1 MMVWPRSFLSPNN
14 ARLPGGHQAAQA
26 VVSLAAVLSNFSLG
40 IQNCNSLNVSTN
52 CPKQLKKVKAITDM
66 NCDVIFLSD
75 LRLNNRD
82 SVSDLENIFRV
93 SNNKQYDFIY
103 NSSSN
108 SRGTGILLSS
118 NRDWQIV
125 DTFRDEAENILGI
138 HAFINAHPFLF
149 ISIYGPN
156 HNNQSFFRDL
166 RICISINP
174 DANIII
180 GGDWNLTYSTANTTE
195 NIDIFNM
202 LSPPSSIRS
211 RALAEVYELHNLSDP
226 FRSLYP
232 ERRDFTFRPKNG
244 QPYRSRLDFFLIS
257 NSLLEFVSKCEISP
271 EISTELFDHHF
282 VSLLFNSKKYN
293 TNQSINNTILNHS
306 RASEVI
312 LAATVDCY
320 LNHAADVP
328 GLEQGRAEVL

>member
-1 MMVWPRSFLSPNN
+1 M
-14 ARLPGGHQAAQA
+14 ARLQGNHPAAQA
-26 VVSLAAVLSNFSLG
+26 VVSLAAVLSNLSLG

-52 CPKQLKKVKAITDM
+52 CPKQLKKIKAIADL

-82 SVSDLENIFRV
+82 SVSDLEKIFRV
-93 SNNKQYDFIY
+93 SNNKQYNFIY

-138 HAFINAHPFLF
+138 HAFIDAHPFLF
-149 ISIYGPN
+149 ISTYGPN
-156 HNNQSFFRDL
+156 HNNQLFFRDL
-166 RICISINP
+166 CRCISINP

-180 GGDWNLTYSTANTTE
+180 GGDWNLTYSTANTAE
-195 NIDIFNM
+195 NIDILNM
-202 LSPPSSIRS
+202 LLPPSSIRP

-226 FRSLYP
+226 FRSLHP

-244 QPYRSRLDFFLIS
+244 QPYRSRLDFFFLYQ
-257 NSLLEFVSKCEISP
+257 
-271 EISTELFDHHF
+271 T
-282 VSLLFNSKKYN
+282 
-293 TNQSINNTILNHS
+293 HS
-306 RASEVI
+306 
-312 LAATVDCY
+312 
-320 LNHAADVP
+320 
-328 GLEQGRAEVL
+328 